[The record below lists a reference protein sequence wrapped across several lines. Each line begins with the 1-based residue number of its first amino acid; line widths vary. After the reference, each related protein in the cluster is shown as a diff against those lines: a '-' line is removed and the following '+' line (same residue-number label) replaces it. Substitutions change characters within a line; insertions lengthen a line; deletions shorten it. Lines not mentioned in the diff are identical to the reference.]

1 MGPFTLSCWDNTARC
16 ATDTH
21 TYTHT
26 RLVFPA
32 NQSNHRELRANLL
45 VSLSKLFPVNQY
57 HMDAKA
63 NNARTQ
69 TGWGVSALRAISSD
83 DHSFHLHLNSILS
96 SWFHVPALW
105 LADDQSRWYPAY
117 RPKSAERGSSSP
129 ANLNEDKLSNTDED
143 KWTDRFWVLTKASSQ
158 MCAKP
163 LSVEKYQ
170 HITQGKV
177 NLKTSHV
184 TKVVVLEA
192 PFAVSIKARI
202 CSPFLSQLSING
214 TRTELRH
221 RGWLT
226 FPGYWDSTRAG
237 IGYFHTHFCCT
248 IVLKIFY
255 KSRWNGCH
263 LMIWLPDAVPLCDS
277 THSCCNI
284 PLC

>member
-1 MGPFTLSCWDNTARC
+1 MFLLCDWLMTSRGDILPIAQSQLREDPVLLQIWMRTN
-16 ATDTH
+16 
-21 TYTHT
+21 YQT
-26 RLVFPA
+26 RMRINGQIGFG
-32 NQSNHRELRANLL
+32 
-45 VSLSKLFPVNQY
+45 F
-57 HMDAKA
+57 
-63 NNARTQ
+63 
-69 TGWGVSALRAISSD
+69 
-83 DHSFHLHLNSILS
+83 
-96 SWFHVPALW
+96 W
-105 LADDQSRWYPAY
+105 L
-117 RPKSAERGSSSP
+117 KHG
-129 ANLNEDKLSNTDED
+129 
-143 KWTDRFWVLTKASSQ
+143 Q